1 MECKKKPSK
10 NYNNLRP
17 PYWNAVHYFILS
29 SFRWSLSLRSEKFNF
44 QNKHYKCVGG
54 GKISIYNQCNNKL
67 NNKKLSKHYQNKDL
81 FLNNKNNSNDI
92 LLRIRLWSNTHFS
105 SAASFIS
112 IRIDPFPEQLTY
124 EIIWITQIMC
134 LLEGMENVSWMYL
147 QKVYI
152 IKSKKQNKKWFNLPH
167 LYSFNIFQYNSNF
180 IYVYIK
186 HLRLKNLEHHVH
198 TYIILW

>member
-17 PYWNAVHYFILS
+17 PYWNAVHYFILL

-54 GKISIYNQCNNKL
+54 GKISIYNQCNNKW
-67 NNKKLSKHYQNKDL
+67 NNKKLSKHYRNKDL
-81 FLNNKNNSNDI
+81 FLNNKNTCNSNDI

-124 EIIWITQIMC
+124 K
-134 LLEGMENVSWMYL
+134 N
-147 QKVYI
+147 
-152 IKSKKQNKKWFNLPH
+152 H
-167 LYSFNIFQYNSNF
+167 LNNSNNVLVGRNGKCF
-180 IYVYIK
+180 MDVFTKGIYHKVEEAKWKVI
-186 HLRLKNLEHHVH
+186 
-198 TYIILW
+198 

>member
-1 MECKKKPSK
+1 MWFFISQIAGTLLDYSKCIECKKKPSK

-17 PYWNAVHYFILS
+17 PYWNAVHYFILL

-54 GKISIYNQCNNKL
+54 GKTSTCVSITNAIINGITRN
-67 NNKKLSKHYQNKDL
+67 YQNKDL

-92 LLRIRLWSNTHFS
+92 LLRIRLWSNTYFS

-124 EIIWITQIMC
+124 K
-134 LLEGMENVSWMYL
+134 N
-147 QKVYI
+147 
-152 IKSKKQNKKWFNLPH
+152 H
-167 LYSFNIFQYNSNF
+167 LNNSNNVLVGRNGKCF
-180 IYVYIK
+180 MDVFTKGIYHKVEEAKWKVI
-186 HLRLKNLEHHVH
+186 
-198 TYIILW
+198 

>member
-54 GKISIYNQCNNKL
+54 GKISINNQCNNKW

-124 EIIWITQIMC
+124 
-134 LLEGMENVSWMYL
+134 
-147 QKVYI
+147 
-152 IKSKKQNKKWFNLPH
+152 KSH
-167 LYSFNIFQYNSNF
+167 LNNSNNVLVGRNGKCF
-180 IYVYIK
+180 MDVFTKGIYHKVEEAKWKVI
-186 HLRLKNLEHHVH
+186 
-198 TYIILW
+198 